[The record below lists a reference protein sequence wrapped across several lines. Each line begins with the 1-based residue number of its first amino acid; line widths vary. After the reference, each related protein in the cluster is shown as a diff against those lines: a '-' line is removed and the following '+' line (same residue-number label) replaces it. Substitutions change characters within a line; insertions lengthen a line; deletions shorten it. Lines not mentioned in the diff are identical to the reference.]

1 MKDPAARAR
10 ARGGDGRGG
19 AVQVDPIKSTL
30 KAPRSSGLKLE
41 HEKLL
46 STSAFKFKLRR
57 YTAELL
63 RKTGAGTGSPF
74 HGHLTLLYWAPTP
87 YDA

>member
-30 KAPRSSGLKLE
+30 KAPRSSGLKL
-41 HEKLL
+41 
-46 STSAFKFKLRR
+46 
-57 YTAELL
+57 
-63 RKTGAGTGSPF
+63 
-74 HGHLTLLYWAPTP
+74 
-87 YDA
+87 